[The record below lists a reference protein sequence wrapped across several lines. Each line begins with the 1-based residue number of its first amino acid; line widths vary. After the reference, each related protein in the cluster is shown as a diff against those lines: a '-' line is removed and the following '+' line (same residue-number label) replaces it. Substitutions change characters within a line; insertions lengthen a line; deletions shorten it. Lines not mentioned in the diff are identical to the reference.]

1 MESAYFDDHPYHE
14 VQEAAHTESVTLDTA
29 ELDPAHRDALEL
41 AQQIEEQQIR
51 VEKTAHELELA
62 HDHLTDIHARMNRGE
77 EVTEDEI
84 GHANH
89 EVDRLFAK
97 ETEARRKL
105 HKLEMQFNDLNLD
118 S

>member
-1 MESAYFDDHPYHE
+1 MQSAYFDDHPYHE
-14 VQEAAHTESVTLDTA
+14 VQETAHPKSAVLDSA
-29 ELDPAHRDALEL
+29 GLDEALEL
-41 AQQIEEQQIR
+41 AHKIEEQQIR

-62 HDHLTDIHARMNRGE
+62 QDHLTDIHTRMNRGE

-97 ETEARRKL
+97 EAEARRKL
-105 HKLEMQFNDLNLD
+105 HKLEGQFNDLNLD
-118 S
+118 QRAS